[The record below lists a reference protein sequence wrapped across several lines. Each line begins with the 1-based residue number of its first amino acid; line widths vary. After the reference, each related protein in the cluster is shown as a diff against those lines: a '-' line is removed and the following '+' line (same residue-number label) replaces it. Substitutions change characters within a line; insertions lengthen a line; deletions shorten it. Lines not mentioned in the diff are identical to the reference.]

1 MADVQIVTPS
11 GELGT
16 VAEENL
22 ARAEE
27 LGAKLASPEQIAQG
41 TYGGG
46 GGQIATAL
54 LAGTD
59 VASGGLGT
67 ALARQ
72 LGRMSGGKQG
82 EIDTEIAIDQLGK
95 SNPWAKIA
103 GETLPLLVAPMDA
116 EAGVPGLL
124 EEMGVA
130 QGKGAF
136 DRAIRY
142 SAPKFAQGA
151 LDMERIGIGEAISE
165 AQLDPDKAA
174 EAYWEHAGPGAALLG
189 GVLNVGLH
197 AGFKGVVS
205 LGAEFGRIGDVA
217 AQHSHAFEAAVAEGQ
232 KAGMTSDASNLIFGR
247 IVGAASERAN
257 LAPEAKLYTD
267 QVVADMIRTQS
278 ASPTQARQWTKLYK
292 LSVDHNY
299 TAEKVTAQYGID
311 IAKHATVLG
320 GFERMANDIDFTF
333 KAEGVRAAVEP
344 RLLRLQADELIQLAD
359 TVEASMFAPHLPAEP
374 RIPRFEPPPPPK
386 GVSRDTARRIVG
398 ETLGEGPVRA
408 PARDPG
414 RSVGLD
420 MGALEA
426 DARRAPAAVSPIEI
440 APGGR
445 AALDPNVVGP
455 FADARLP
462 DPRAPIA
469 IDAQAVAA
477 RAAETE
483 YARMVQAAKGAH
495 EEVTARIMA
504 EHQASVQ
511 RILADHAA
519 KADPLVR
526 AIFGFGGE
534 AVSLRAGI
542 SEGALRDAAGQVS
555 KIRSRVKMATK
566 LAEAGNEREA
576 AVALHQTL
584 DDVKRLFGRSSGFRK
599 ANGGTDLGE
608 KVAEHFY
615 EQLRW
620 LGENP
625 NVWGEK
631 LASMQMDANAAF
643 SFDGKRGVFEKAL
656 GALTDTLEKP
666 GGRKL
671 YRGNSEKATQW
682 VKGLAS
688 DVAEIPSNSTIVS
701 DFETMVDNVLARAR
715 QLKTHRELS
724 PQQLEVVEQAVKS
737 AEAMRKLV
745 QDAHV
750 DLQDFKNID
759 AMLAREG
766 RSGIRGV
773 IGTAINFAMNPGKR
787 LQVLA
792 GFRRVEQQ
800 VRGLIEKH
808 AKGFI
813 GKGERLPPITGPKTE
828 AEKKVAYRMIED
840 VRSFR
845 DNPAALGGRL
855 KGLLGDVTMNS
866 PVMTSAIATVAAR
879 AIMYLA
885 QELPEPLPQRLTD
898 KTTEPRYADSD
909 IEQFWKKAQLVQK
922 PTTAL
927 HRIQSGQFRHEDKL
941 MLQSVFPM
949 LYNDMKGIILTEI
962 HTAREKGQL
971 RTMTYQEQ
979 LLLTWFLDMPLD
991 GTHKT
996 DFLRTMQ
1003 TVAQQ
1008 DPNAQGDIGAAAQGG
1023 GRPRNVNINMERYET
1038 TVENLEK

>member
-72 LGRMSGGKQG
+72 VGRMAGGKQG

-197 AGFKGVVS
+197 AGFKGVVN

-257 LAPEAKLYTD
+257 LAPEAQLMTD
-267 QVVADMIRTQS
+267 KVVADLIKNQS

-311 IAKHATVLG
+311 LAKHANVIG
-320 GFERMANDIDFTF
+320 GFDRMANDVTFTF
-333 KAEGVRAAVEP
+333 KTSAVREAVEP
-344 RLLRLQADELIQLAD
+344 RLLRVQADELLGYAD
-359 TVEASMFAPHLPAEP
+359 TLEATLLPPELPVEP

-440 APGGR
+440 APGGK

-504 EHQASVQ
+504 EHQATME
-511 RILADHAA
+511 RILADHRA
-519 KADPLVR
+519 KADPMAR
-526 AIFGFGGE
+526 ALWGFGDE
-534 AVSLRAGI
+534 AIALRAGMDQGSI
-542 SEGALRDAAGQVS
+542 SKLRGDVS
-555 KIRSRVKMATK
+555 KIRSRVRQALKI
-566 LAEAGNEREA
+566 AEGNEREG
-576 AVALHQTL
+576 AVALHQTM
-584 DDVKRLFGRSSGFRK
+584 DDVKRLVGEVAGFRRGMDTK
-599 ANGGTDLGE
+599 LGE
-608 KVAEHFY
+608 KTADHFY
-615 EQLRW
+615 HQLKW

-631 LASMQMDANAAF
+631 LAMLQADGNSAF
-643 SFDGKRGVFEKAL
+643 YNDGKRRVFESAL
-656 GALTDTLEKP
+656 GSLTDTLEKP
-666 GGRKL
+666 GGRRL
-671 YRGNSEKATQW
+671 YRGNSEKATSW

-688 DVAEIPSNSTIVS
+688 DVAEIPTNSTSVS
-701 DFETMVDNVLARAR
+701 DFETMVDNVLVRAR
-715 QLKTHRELS
+715 FLKEHHNLT
-724 PQQLEVVEQAVKS
+724 PQQLEVVGQAVKS

-813 GKGERLPPITGPKTE
+813 GKGEHLPPITGPKTE

-845 DNPAALGGRL
+845 DNPAVLGGRL

-971 RTMTYQEQ
+971 RTMSYQEQ